1 MAIDG
6 EIATG
11 DDNAAAVRTAFA
23 LLCKYWESNDQVPRV
38 GTQLESWL
46 RQTGEF
52 GEVNVHKVIVP
63 VGNTS
68 SKFAAAM
75 EQNLVQQEGLVD
87 PKCGPLGL
95 TFTNSFRRSF
105 SAETHPGLLAL
116 GFTPELKSQ
125 CTEEMNTSEWR
136 MDLPLYLVW
145 AQKSDTPMMHAGASI

>member
-1 MAIDG
+1 VAIGG
-6 EIATG
+6 EIAG
-11 DDNAAAVRTAFA
+11 DGNVAAVRTAFA

-52 GEVNVHKVIVP
+52 GEVNVHKVIAP

-68 SKFAAAM
+68 SEPAAAAASM
-75 EQNLVQQEGLVD
+75 AQNLVQQEGSVSS
-87 PKCGPLGL
+87 KCKPLGL

-116 GFTPELKSQ
+116 GFTPELKGQ
-125 CTEEMNTSEWR
+125 CTEEMNASEWR

-145 AQKSDTPMMHAGASI
+145 AQKFA